1 MDPTRVDPLERRPGE
16 DVPGAPT
23 RGSQHLSALLPNGH
37 SVWLKVDTPFA
48 TSARVERLARL
59 TERLH
64 GRRHLYARAQGFAL
78 GHLADTLDHR
88 ARRLSRARLKRA
100 RKLRRRMVAAHRK
113 TDTRLSKAAAQFQA
127 RIQKQLA
134 VDRENVRRL
143 RRRELWDTA
152 LLITMFPLFAAYGQR
167 GRPFGANNLALTLA
181 GLIWLVGEE
190 VVEAI
195 FGSHDPVAPHAI
207 RDADIWSYIAPFGN
221 LLAGWWLLDDFQHE
235 RFVTGRTAVPPQWVQ
250 ADVVGA
256 DIVYRFSGRI
266 DLSPQIASA
275 LIADFELFAGV
286 PAVASLGAV
295 TPTADGLASATRVT
309 SLTARVDG
317 RYLLLEVQAVGQ
329 DIRALPTDPIP
340 QVLEALDVAWM
351 VDTQKPEAP

>member
-1 MDPTRVDPLERRPGE
+1 MDPGRVDPLERRPGE
-16 DVPGAPT
+16 EIPGAPT
-23 RGSQHLSALLPNGH
+23 RGRQSLSALLPNGH
-37 SVWLKVDTPFA
+37 TVWLRVDTPFA
-48 TSARVERLARL
+48 TSARLERLALLAR
-59 TERLH
+59 RLH
-64 GRRHLYARAQGFAL
+64 GRRALHLHAQGFAL
-78 GHLADTLDHR
+78 GHVADTFEGRALRLSRTQVRR
-88 ARRLSRARLKRA
+88 ARRL
-100 RKLRRRMVAAHRK
+100 RRRMLAAYRK
-113 TDTRLSKAAAQFQA
+113 TDARLSKAAARFQA
-127 RIQKQLA
+127 RVEKQLA
-134 VDRENVRRL
+134 IDRENVRRL
-143 RRRELWDTA
+143 RRRELWDMA
-152 LLITMFPLFAAYGQR
+152 LLVTMFPLFAAYGQR

-207 RDADIWSYIAPFGN
+207 RDADIWSYIAPIGN

-235 RFVTGRTAVPPQWVQ
+235 RFVTGRTALPPQWVQ

-256 DIVYRFSGRI
+256 NIEYRFSGRI

-275 LIADFELFAGV
+275 LIADFEVFAGV
-286 PAVASLGAV
+286 PAVASLATV
-295 TPTADGLASATRVT
+295 TPTADGLASATHVT

-317 RYLLLEVQAVGQ
+317 RYLLLEVQAAGQ
-329 DIRALPTDPIP
+329 DLRPLPTDPIP